1 MSEELNALQET
12 AEQARAKANEL
23 EAALTDASSDE
34 ERAAAADANNVA
46 VAAESAFATAKAEA
60 DAAASAQGGDAPK
73 AGDPCKCPDGR
84 DGTLNDQD
92 GTLVCLP
99 NQG

>member
-1 MSEELNALQET
+1 MNDEEEKVDAGSETSGET
-12 AEQARAKANEL
+12 TETVETETVVKDAG
-23 EAALTDASSDE
+23 EAAE
-34 ERAAAADANNVA
+34 
-46 VAAESAFATAKAEA
+46 
-60 DAAASAQGGDAPK
+60 PK
-73 AGDPCKCPDGR
+73 AGDPCTCPDGR